1 MGGPEEECQEY
12 SQHGLQDVPGS
23 RDTVGGSIREED
35 DGGETNIPVTK
46 ERAGTVRGMREGD
59 GGRVFGVPQND
70 TAWEGNS
77 GAIDLGSLSH
87 GRRTADVSVS
97 LPDQGRAAKM
107 PSGGLPRM
115 GRDKDGDAD
124 ALLQLACPGYCDH
137 LGGGKPHPPKV
148 ITMRHYGAMEGIKR

>member
-1 MGGPEEECQEY
+1 MPGGI
-12 SQHGLQDVPGS
+12 
-23 RDTVGGSIREED
+23 DTVGGSIREEYD
-35 DGGETNIPVTK
+35 RGETNIPVTK
-46 ERAGTVRGMREGD
+46 ERAGTVLGMREVD
-59 GGRVFGVPQND
+59 GGGIFGVPQND
-70 TAWEGNS
+70 TVCAGDS

-87 GRRTADVSVS
+87 GRQTADVSVS
-97 LPDQGRAAKM
+97 LPDQGRSAEI
-107 PSGGLPRM
+107 PNGGLPRM